1 MQLSALI
8 DWISVTARGT
18 SIGYLSPDAVMR
30 TVKNELPLNLSNEKW
45 VQVRAHN
52 GYKIA
57 LQSESGVLASSNP
70 SRQDMGVHFTYSG
83 SALSHLSETISGK
96 QLIENHSSR
105 LHRFS
110 RVDVA
115 IDIVDSEFSIETIAQ
130 HLKDGKAKT
139 YARTAP
145 NVDDKIDDG
154 HTQYVGSMKN
164 RTKLLKIYNKAF
176 EQKIEA
182 NWKRVEFSGYGDN
195 AVAMAS
201 KIENCLDLP
210 PLIQALIVGYC
221 DFPEYDL
228 WSEIMGSNEVKIAVP
243 EKEKGNTRKWLL
255 EICAKALAKEYY
267 LDNSF
272 MHEFMDAFNEQ
283 LNEIESEFK
292 NGQE

>member
-1 MQLSALI
+1 MELSALI

-30 TVKNELPLNLSNEKW
+30 TIKIALPVNLAKEKW

-83 SALSHLSETISGK
+83 TALSSLNNEITGK

-105 LHRFS
+105 DHRFS
-110 RVDVA
+110 RIDVA
-115 IDIVDSEFSIETIAQ
+115 IDAINSELSIETIAT
-130 HLKDGKAKT
+130 HLKEKKAKT
-139 YARTAP
+139 LARTAP
-145 NVDDKIDDG
+145 NIDDKLDDG
-154 HTQYVGSMKN
+154 HSQYVGSLKN
-164 RTKLLKIYNKAF
+164 RTKLLRVYDKAF
-176 EQKIEA
+176 EQKIEGD
-182 NWKRVEFSGYGDN
+182 WKRIEFSGYGDN
-195 AVAMAS
+195 AVTMAS
-201 KIENCLDLP
+201 KIESCLDLP

-228 WSEIMGSNEVKIAVP
+228 WSEIMGSNSVKIAVP

-267 LDNSF
+267 LDNGF
-272 MHEFMDAFNEQ
+272 MHDFMEAFNEE

-292 NGQE
+292 NE